1 MQQDLFLEES
11 YRQHQHTVLV
21 LYLSIHLSR
30 ADKLMCMST
39 ELYIAVVMSCDSLF
53 LSYKWNLHTSFV
65 SIHTFVLCRLSDVV
79 VLRYT

>member
-53 LSYKWNLHTSFV
+53 LKVINGIRTLLLYL
-65 SIHTFVLCRLSDVV
+65 SIHLSD
-79 VLRYT
+79 